1 MTRATRRAAS
11 KSSMKTK
18 AMANTTQ
25 QFTVDETGFI
35 QIALTKVLAA
45 VARGE
50 LDLNR
55 LAKEELAARGLN
67 DQGNWIGFDAA
78 KKHHKV

>member
-1 MTRATRRAAS
+1 MTTNAHT
-11 KSSMKTK
+11 
-18 AMANTTQ
+18 
-25 QFTVDETGFI
+25 FTVDETGFI
-35 QIALTKVLAA
+35 QIAAIKVLAA

-78 KKHHKV
+78 KKHHNV

>member
-18 AMANTTQ
+18 AMTYTTQ

-55 LAKEELAARGLN
+55 LAKEELAARGLS

-78 KKHHKV
+78 KKHHNV

>member
-1 MTRATRRAAS
+1 MTTNVHA
-11 KSSMKTK
+11 
-18 AMANTTQ
+18 
-25 QFTVDETGFI
+25 FTVDETGFI
-35 QIALTKVLAA
+35 QIAAIKVLAA

-55 LAKEELAARGLN
+55 LAKQELAARGLN

>member
-1 MTRATRRAAS
+1 MTTNVHA
-11 KSSMKTK
+11 
-18 AMANTTQ
+18 
-25 QFTVDETGFI
+25 FTVDETGFI
-35 QIALTKVLAA
+35 QIALAKVLAA

-50 LDLNR
+50 LDLNQ
-55 LAKEELAARGLN
+55 LAKQELAGRGLN

>member
-1 MTRATRRAAS
+1 MTTNVH
-11 KSSMKTK
+11 T
-18 AMANTTQ
+18 
-25 QFTVDETGFI
+25 FTVDETGFI
-35 QIALTKVLAA
+35 QIAAIKVLAA

-78 KKHHKV
+78 QKHHKV

>member
-1 MTRATRRAAS
+1 MTRVTRRAAS

-18 AMANTTQ
+18 AMTYTTQ

-35 QIALTKVLAA
+35 QIAAIKVLAA

>member
-1 MTRATRRAAS
+1 MTTNVH
-11 KSSMKTK
+11 T
-18 AMANTTQ
+18 
-25 QFTVDETGFI
+25 FTVDETGFI
-35 QIALTKVLAA
+35 QIAAIKVLAA

-55 LAKEELAARGLN
+55 LAKQELAARGLN

-78 KKHHKV
+78 KKHHNV

>member
-1 MTRATRRAAS
+1 MTTNAHT
-11 KSSMKTK
+11 
-18 AMANTTQ
+18 
-25 QFTVDETGFI
+25 FTVDETGFI
-35 QIALTKVLAA
+35 QIAAIKVLAA

-78 KKHHKV
+78 QKHHKV